1 VKRFLIVF
9 FVLVV
14 VVLAVLKLFI
24 YELPRVAGNDMA
36 PALQPGD
43 LLLANRLET
52 SPRRGD
58 LILFEH
64 PSVPNRLLIRRVAG
78 LPGESVAVRAEVPSI
93 NGKPARRTISKEL
106 TLSDGGDE
114 RVMKLVDEV
123 APGGPGWQVLK
134 DPGRRSRDSRATR
147 LGTEQYY
154 VLADN
159 RNHGTDSR
167 TFGPVAAD
175 KIRALITHR
184 VSAGPGSIK
193 GQPERDGW
201 KKLRK

>member
-9 FVLVV
+9 LVLVV

-43 LLLANRLET
+43 LLLANRLDT
-52 SPRRGD
+52 SPARGD
-58 LILFEH
+58 LILLEH
-64 PSVPNRLLIRRVAG
+64 PSVPNRLLIRRVVG
-78 LPGESVAVRAEVPSI
+78 LPGESVAVHSEVPTI
-93 NGKPARRTISKEL
+93 NGKPARRSVLKDV
-106 TLSDGGDE
+106 TLIDGGEE
-114 RVMKLVDEV
+114 RAMKLIKEA
-123 APGGPGWQVLK
+123 APDGRSWQVLK
-134 DPGRRSRDSRATR
+134 DPGRRSRDSKTIR
-147 LGTEQYY
+147 LGSEQVY
-154 VLADN
+154 VMADN

-167 TFGPVAAD
+167 TFGPVPAD

-193 GQPERDGW
+193 GQPEREGW
-201 KKLRK
+201 HGLRK